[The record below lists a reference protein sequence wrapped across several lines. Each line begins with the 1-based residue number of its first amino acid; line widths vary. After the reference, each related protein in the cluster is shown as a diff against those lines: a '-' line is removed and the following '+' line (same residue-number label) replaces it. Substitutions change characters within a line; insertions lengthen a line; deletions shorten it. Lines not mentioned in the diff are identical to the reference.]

1 MAASAAQNR
10 RSLLVQVLVASV
22 ALLCLAAGAAVQ
34 QWEPARRLLYSGIA
48 IWKGTAPHPDWEAK
62 IAWICVEAM
71 VGGLLLLVV
80 AAASWKGDLLLRWLE
95 RRPRGVALF
104 SGVLLV
110 GIWMPVT
117 LLSKSVV
124 LAKERYWWLFDDGMI
139 SMHFARNLAQGSG
152 LVWNAG
158 ERVEGY
164 SNFLWTLWMAVFH
177 WLPVPESKTSLLVL
191 LTNIGIGL
199 WSLKL
204 LTRVVPTLGGKAL
217 ALAGSL
223 CAFAVSRDILYW
235 ATGGLETT
243 LTGLLVLLATLK
255 ILEEAERAAPR
266 LSTFLIIGL
275 IPLVRTDGIV
285 LALLLIGLALVLS
298 PNRRTAFAYAAACL
312 ALPIAHEIFRIA
324 YYGELL
330 SNTAYL
336 KTLNWSGRYVA
347 GIRHTLLFCVQYSP
361 LLVLALLDARK
372 PGRKK
377 PRLLLCLIALY
388 AGYVAYVGGDA
399 FQNYRFFVPILPLLV
414 ILAFRA
420 IEELPAGNGARVA
433 LAGLVLL
440 PLIAPNY
447 VMAFFRNLNDRD
459 NVKLGLLLKANTSP
473 DARIAD
479 AYAGS
484 VIYFSGR
491 YGIDLLGKSDRHIAQ
506 DVVAGEGR
514 RAGHNKFDY
523 DYSVGRMRPDLVIAM
538 LRYPEEEGLIETH
551 SHGDASFVG
560 QLFLNPIFREHCLPN
575 PINVQTPRSVFVCD
589 WSDEMAHRQS
599 WSAAPYFE
607 ASAPAERSARG
618 SE

>member
-10 RSLLVQVLVASV
+10 RSLLLQIFVASV
-22 ALLCLAAGAAVQ
+22 GAACLGVGAAVRE
-34 QWEPARRLLYSGIA
+34 WEPARRLVLAGISF
-48 IWKGTAPHPDWEAK
+48 WKGVPPSPEWEAK
-62 IAWICVEAM
+62 IASISIEALL
-71 VGGLLLLVV
+71 GGLFLLVV
-80 AAASWKGDLLLRWLE
+80 AAASWRGERLLRWLE

-104 SGVLLV
+104 SYALLL

-117 LLSKSVV
+117 LVSRSV
-124 LAKERYWWLFDDGMI
+124 AIGGERYWWLFDDGMI
-139 SMHFARNLAQGSG
+139 SMRFARNLAQGSG

-177 WLPVPESKTSLLVL
+177 WLPIPESKTSLLVL
-191 LTNIGIGL
+191 LTNVAIGL
-199 WSLKL
+199 LSLAVISRL
-204 LTRVVPTLGGKAL
+204 VGVLGGKAL

-223 CAFAVSRDILYW
+223 IAFAISRDVLTW

-243 LTGLLVLLATLK
+243 LVGLLFLLAMLR
-255 ILEEAERAAPR
+255 ILEEAESAAPR
-266 LSTFLIIGL
+266 LSTFFIITL

-285 LALLLIGLALVLS
+285 LAFLLIGLGLALNG
-298 PNRRTAFAYAAACL
+298 NRRRALLYAAASL
-312 ALPIAHEIFRIA
+312 ALPIAHEIFRLA

-336 KTLNWSGRYVA
+336 KTLHWSGRYVA

-361 LLVLALLDARK
+361 LLALALLDARK
-372 PGRKK
+372 GGRR
-377 PRLLLCLIALY
+377 RLLFGLIALY

-399 FQNYRFFVPILPLLV
+399 FQNYRFFVPIVPLLV

-420 IEELPAGNGARVA
+420 IEELPAGDGARVA

-447 VMAFFRNLNDRD
+447 PLTLFTNLNDRD
-459 NVKLGLLLKANTSP
+459 NVKLGLLLKENTSP
-473 DARIAD
+473 EARIAD

-491 YGIDLLGKSDRHIAQ
+491 YGIDLLGKSDRHIAH
-506 DVVAGEGR
+506 DVVAVEGR

-523 DYSVGRMRPDLVIAM
+523 DYSVGHMRPDVVIAM
-538 LRYPEEEGLIETH
+538 LHFPEDEGRIEAE
-551 SHGDASFVG
+551 SHGDTPFIG
-560 QLFLNPIFREHCLPN
+560 QLFLNPIFRQHCLPN
-575 PINVQTPRSVFVCD
+575 PINVQTPRSVFICD
-589 WSDEMAHRQS
+589 WSQEMARRNR
-599 WSAAPYFE
+599 WRAAPYFE
-607 ASAPAERSARG
+607 SSPLPVGQLGDSR
-618 SE
+618 